1 MNTSYLRTRPLL
13 AKSLLIIL
21 LAIPI
26 LLLLRPLAIGTA
38 KEKVRKE
45 QSARPEGSEKKS
57 SIADP
62 TDLARRID
70 KAIDESEL
78 ASARWGIS
86 VISMSDGSTLY
97 QRNAD
102 KLFTPASNMKIY
114 TTGVALDLLGADY
127 HWRTSVYAN
136 IQPDANGKI
145 QGDLVL
151 YGRGAPDLV
160 SQSNDQSRGS
170 LAKLAEDLYARGV
183 RHVTGNLIGDESY
196 FRG

>member
-1 MNTSYLRTRPLL
+1 MNNSYLRTRPLL

-21 LAIPI
+21 LAIPV
-26 LLLLRPLAIGTA
+26 LLLLRPLVVGTA
-38 KEKVRKE
+38 KDKVRKE

-57 SIADP
+57 PIADP
-62 TDLARRID
+62 TDLAKRID

-78 ASARWGIS
+78 ASARWGIC
-86 VISMSDGSTLY
+86 VISMSDGSRLY

-127 HWRTSVYAN
+127 RWRTSVYAGAL
-136 IQPDANGKI
+136 PDGSGRVP
-145 QGDLVL
+145 GDLIL

-160 SQSNDQSRGS
+160 ASSKDENRGS
-170 LAKLAEDLYARGV
+170 VEKLADDLYARG
-183 RHVTGNLIGDESY
+183 
-196 FRG
+196 

>member
-45 QSARPEGSEKKS
+45 QSARPQDSEKKS

-78 ASARWGIS
+78 APARWGIC

-127 HWRTSVYAN
+127 RWRTSVYA
-136 IQPDANGKI
+136 ITQPDANGKL
-145 QGDLVL
+145 QADLIL

-160 SQSNDQSRGS
+160 ANSNDGGKGS
-170 LAKLAEDLYARGV
+170 LSGLADQLYQKGIR
-183 RHVTGNLIGDESY
+183 R
-196 FRG
+196 